1 MDDANLRRK
10 IIEYV
15 LNNTRI
21 FKNNDLDISE
31 VGDGNV
37 NYIYKITDGKKSVI
51 VKFSDDYIRGSTTRK
66 LSSARSKIES
76 EILQKQFEL
85 SNGLAPEVYSYSE
98 ENSFIVMEDLSD
110 YKVFRESL
118 KNKEILFKDF
128 GTEMAKFLYNTLFK
142 TTDLVMDI
150 KSKKET
156 VARFVNYDMCEI
168 SERLVFTEPYM
179 NNQGLNSYSNEN
191 EEFIKKEFYNDPKM
205 KYEVAKLKNLFM
217 TKSESMIHGDL
228 HSGSIF
234 VNEKGLKVFD
244 PEFAFYG
251 PMGYD
256 IGNIIASLMISYV
269 VNYYE
274 NDKKD
279 NKFSGWIKETI
290 LSIIENYIKIYNENY
305 SKDVNTYM
313 FDNED
318 FKKYYLTQV
327 LRETSGY
334 AGTEII
340 RRTIGVAKV
349 WDIERVLEKEYYS
362 DIEKDLLVIGKKL
375 VMNSDKF
382 YSRESYTE
390 LIENIGVEYG
400 N

>member
-1 MDDANLRRK
+1 
-10 IIEYV
+10 
-15 LNNTRI
+15 
-21 FKNNDLDISE
+21 
-31 VGDGNV
+31 
-37 NYIYKITDGKKSVI
+37 
-51 VKFSDDYIRGSTTRK
+51 
-66 LSSARSKIES
+66 
-76 EILQKQFEL
+76 
-85 SNGLAPEVYSYSE
+85 
-98 ENSFIVMEDLSD
+98 MEDLSD

-205 KYEVAKLKNLFM
+205 KYEVAKLRNLFM

>member
-234 VNEKGLKVFD
+234 VNEKGLKVFE

>member
-290 LSIIENYIKIYNENY
+290 LSIIENYINIYNENY

>member
-205 KYEVAKLKNLFM
+205 KYEVAKLRNLFM

>member
-274 NDKKD
+274 NDKND

>member
-156 VARFVNYDMCEI
+156 VARFVNYAMCEI